1 MRYLPTIDLWDS
13 STHLRVLS
21 GDLKLQTG
29 QWVKCGGGRPSRFV
43 RNTGTSLWV
52 AHWQGT
58 AAASRARF
66 RDLISA
72 SNHFRDLLSAS
83 R

>member
-1 MRYLPTIDLWDS
+1 MKYLKTIDLWDA
-13 STHLRVLS
+13 STQLRVLT
-21 GDLKLQTG
+21 GELKLQAG
-29 QWVKCGGGRPSRFV
+29 QWVKCGGGKPSRFV
-43 RNTGTSLWV
+43 RTTGTSLWV

-66 RDLISA
+66 RDL
-72 SNHFRDLLSAS
+72 LSAS